1 MSSSIDVGS
10 TLPARIAED
19 MIRLMKSHEI
29 NNGER
34 LREEFFV
41 NKYNVSQTVIREAF
55 FILESRDF
63 VNRIPRRGVYLD
75 LPKKEEMP
83 KIMKVREINEI
94 FVNREFALNH
104 TEEQIAIVESHVSS
118 AQKMIESNEY
128 SSYLQYGK
136 LLHSVVYDFA
146 GYPKL
151 KRMYENIQD
160 VIDIYY
166 ANESGPDSVM
176 HDEHAEMDDHWK
188 IFFALKAGD
197 ADGVEDAIRIHIGH
211 ILERLG
217 CNV

>member
-1 MSSSIDVGS
+1 
-10 TLPARIAED
+10 
-19 MIRLMKSHEI
+19 MIRMMKRHEI

-34 LREEFFV
+34 LREETFV
-41 NKYNVSQTVIREAF
+41 KKYNVSQTVVREAF

-63 VNRIPRRGVYLD
+63 VKRIPRRGVYLD
-75 LPKKEEMP
+75 LPSKEEMP
-83 KIMKVREINEI
+83 KILKVREVNEI

-104 TEEQIAIVESHVSS
+104 TEEQIATVESHVAT
-118 AQKMIESNEY
+118 AQKKIENNDY
-128 SSYLQYGK
+128 STYLRYGK

-176 HDEHAEMDDHWK
+176 HDEHIEMDDHWK

-197 ADGVEDAIRIHIGH
+197 ADGVEEAIRTHLEH
-211 ILERLG
+211 VSERLSH
-217 CNV
+217 NIYNKQ